1 LSFAPERFLQD
12 TLRLDRA
19 SEQGEYSQQN
29 LVVYCKGTLPIV
41 TFSTISAFRTDGHAS
56 NFVVLLGLML
66 LTIAVYAGA
75 LQGSFVSDDLAFI
88 VNNAGNFGD
97 AAKITS
103 YFSAGVWNH
112 ANEPHADASLYRP
125 IWLVWNNLIYH
136 IAGEQPLYWHIS
148 SLILHALNGFLVYL
162 LVGQLFLAG
171 GQLARVLSAVLFLVH
186 PVATQTVAWISASTD
201 LLLCM
206 FLLSSLLAYISYQK
220 TKSIT
225 WYVGS
230 LLLFAVAV
238 LTKEPALAMLPT
250 LVVYDWWRNMNIKSL
265 PWKLYLGFIMVAVLY
280 LITRSVVLKGVLDG
294 ASPWQFTF
302 DDIYRCVEYAAT
314 YSRILVLPYSIPF
327 TMRHVPGGLASWFD
341 IMVGVSIIVSALILF
356 VRQSTSRLALTIIF
370 VPMTVP
376 VLLAFHPLGLFAAR
390 ILYVPLAGLAL
401 LAAPVVDKHIQSLS
415 GRGVVLSVVILLC
428 TITITVNIPHWR
440 DYKHWSNY
448 VLKYDESYAAGWVE
462 LAKYHLKRKEAGI
475 AIEIYQRA
483 LNNIDDP
490 DDEVMIREHLGLLYA
505 DQGQFEQ
512 SLIQYRQ
519 IANNIKYS
527 HIGWTGVGN
536 SLWMLKRNEEALSAY
551 RNAMQSNPNYVDAI
565 LNYALLSENTKQ
577 MDQAAWA
584 YRKLLTLPLKPDQ
597 ISAARRAQKFLRRY
611 ESQSHGR

>member
-1 LSFAPERFLQD
+1 
-12 TLRLDRA
+12 
-19 SEQGEYSQQN
+19 
-29 LVVYCKGTLPIV
+29 V
-41 TFSTISAFRTDGHAS
+41 TISNILALRTGGHAS
-56 NFVVLLGLML
+56 NFVVLLGLVL
-66 LTIAVYAGA
+66 LTFAVYAGA
-75 LQGSFVSDDLAFI
+75 LQGSFISDDLAFI
-88 VNNAGNFGD
+88 ANNAGNFGD

-162 LVGQLFLAG
+162 LVGQVFSSVGKLT
-171 GQLARVLSAVLFLVH
+171 RILSAVLFLVH
-186 PVATQTVAWISASTD
+186 PVATQNVAWISASTD
-201 LLLCM
+201 LLLCL
-206 FLLSSLLAYISYQK
+206 FLLSSFLGYISYQK
-220 TKSIT
+220 TKSIA
-225 WYVGS
+225 WYAGS

-238 LTKEPALAMLPT
+238 LTKEPALAMLPI
-250 LVVYDWWRNMNIKSL
+250 LVVYDWSRDQGLKSL
-265 PWKLYLGFIMVAVLY
+265 PWKLYLGYIMIAILY
-280 LITRSVVLKGVLDG
+280 LATRSMVLEGVLDG

-314 YSRILVLPYSIPF
+314 YTRILVLPYSIPF

-341 IMVGVSIIVSALILF
+341 ILVGVSIIVAALILF

-370 VPMTVP
+370 IPMAVP

-401 LAAPVVDKHIQSLS
+401 LVAPIVDKHIQSLL
-415 GRGVVLSVVILLC
+415 GRGVVLSVLILLC
-428 TITITVNIPHWR
+428 AITITVNIPHWR
-440 DYKHWSNY
+440 DYRNWANY

-462 LAKYHLKRKEAGI
+462 LAKYHLDRKEEGI
-475 AIEIYQRA
+475 AIEIYRRA
-483 LNNIDDP
+483 LDNMNDP

-505 DQGQFEQ
+505 DLGLFEK
-512 SLIQYRQ
+512 SLDQYQQ
-519 IANNIKYS
+519 IANKTKYS

-551 RNAMQSNPNYVDAI
+551 RNAIQSNPEYFDAI
-565 LNYALLSENTKQ
+565 LNYAMLSENNKQ
-577 MDQAAWA
+577 LDQAAWA
-584 YRKLLTLPLKPDQ
+584 YRKLLALPLKPDQ
-597 ISAARRAQKFLRRY
+597 YSAARRAQNFLRRY
-611 ESQSHGR
+611 KAQSQGQ